1 MRRFVKFPKIPSGM
15 LPERAKPGRRR
26 AVTRLAPSQATPVQL
41 HGVVCSVFQRNVRPP
56 TAERRERRADLSAA
70 RSCVEGIGRERRR
83 RIERNVERL
92 LAIDGVMRKN
102 ETLERGLNKKGVVV
116 ITERGVR

>member
-1 MRRFVKFPKIPSGM
+1 MF
-15 LPERAKPGRRR
+15 PERAKPGRRR
-26 AVTRLAPSQATPVQL
+26 AVTRSASQATPVQL

-70 RSCVEGIGRERRR
+70 RSCVEGRGRERRR

-92 LAIDGVMRKN
+92 LAIDGVMKKN
-102 ETLERGLNKKGVVV
+102 ETLERS
-116 ITERGVR
+116 E